1 MGFELTTLKTTVP
14 ACLSKRLCLFLLSFL
29 GHAIDAKLNPSFFWQ
44 KNMIFF
50 AGDQTFK
57 YSSSDN
63 RLLKHN
69 LDG

>member
-14 ACLSKRLCLFLLSFL
+14 AF
-29 GHAIDAKLNPSFFWQ
+29 DAKLNPSFFWQ
-44 KNMIFF
+44 ENMIFF